1 VTTTPVLQ
9 LDSLAVR
16 YPTHGFRKPPTTV
29 IEDVSFEV
37 GQAETVALVGES
49 GSGKT
54 TIGRAVLGLTPVSG
68 GRVLLD
74 GRDIT
79 RLAGRA
85 RRLLSSDLQ
94 AIFQNPYG
102 SLNPALPV
110 GRTLAEPL
118 LSGSTRSRQEVREH
132 IGDLLRRVGLPEDA
146 ADRYP
151 AQFSGGQRHR
161 PGGRQA
167 TQAHHLRRTD
177 QRPRRHHPG
186 RRAESPRRTPAHAG
200 VRLSVHHS
208 RPRRRQGVRGTHP
221 RTATR
226 THRRGGPQ
234 HRRVRPAAARLHP
247 APGGCRARPRSNTAT
262 QPASAAVGGERGHMT
277 GAGSTSLRGGPTVPH
292 SIRRSDLRA
301 VRALARPGCSA
312 RRRARVRAWT
322 ACPMPALRLV
332 PDRPRSAVPRCSW

>member
-1 VTTTPVLQ
+1 MTTHPVLQ
-9 LDSLAVR
+9 IDGLVVR
-16 YPTHGFRKPPTTV
+16 YPGRGFRKPPTTV

-54 TIGRAVLGLTPVSG
+54 TIGRAVLGLTPVSA

-79 RLAGRA
+79 HLTGRA

-118 LSGSTRSRQEVREH
+118 LAGPSGSPREVREQ

-151 AQFSGGQRHR
+151 AQFSGGQRQR
-161 PGGRQA
+161 IAIARAVARKPKLIICDEPTSA
-167 TQAHHLRRTD
+167 LDVTTQAAALSLLTELQDTLGCAYLFITHDLAIVKEFAARALVLQHGRIVEDGPSVTVCDQPQHEYTRRLVAAAPVPD
-177 QRPRRHHPG
+177 PVLQR
-186 RRAESPRRTPAHAG
+186 
-200 VRLSVHHS
+200 
-208 RPRRRQGVRGTHP
+208 RRRQR
-221 RTATR
+221 RKEAKATA
-226 THRRGGPQ
+226 P
-234 HRRVRPAAARLHP
+234 
-247 APGGCRARPRSNTAT
+247 
-262 QPASAAVGGERGHMT
+262 
-277 GAGSTSLRGGPTVPH
+277 
-292 SIRRSDLRA
+292 
-301 VRALARPGCSA
+301 
-312 RRRARVRAWT
+312 
-322 ACPMPALRLV
+322 
-332 PDRPRSAVPRCSW
+332 